1 MAITPTDAILRVQ
14 DNTGRPSTD
23 QQCPAAVIARRLDT
37 EYKNLHRRVSDE
49 FPTFYEKTILA
60 NVGAGVAGSV
70 TLTVTLTGTIF
81 SDLDDPDRTG
91 STYGFG
97 IVFTLDDAS
106 TVTFSGLGDSVAF
119 TDSGSN
125 VTTYEG
131 TASTFSLVVPS
142 PIPAGRA
149 IASVAVTVTMIAQAT
164 ALTAATL
171 TLKRTGGAAAELGSY
186 SLMTLG
192 TTVSSGFALYAD
204 VNYYGANWIGEPAD
218 FESLRLLERLT
229 GNGQWMPVASSS
241 SLNRRESLNISFYE
255 QGRFLMLSPDS
266 EAPGQYRLTY
276 ESRVPETYTY
286 YDLPAGFEQII
297 IEEASAFVRQR
308 HEEDPTYHKREGQR
322 IWDDQYMSL
331 WNRFGSHGRS
341 GLNITRE

>member
-23 QQCPAAVIARRLDT
+23 QQCPAAVISRRLDT
-37 EYKNLHRRVSDE
+37 EYKILHRKISEE

-60 NVGAGVAGSV
+60 NVGTGAAGTITMPV
-70 TLTVTLTGTIF
+70 TLVGAAF
-81 SDLDDPDRTG
+81 GDLDDPERTG
-91 STYGFG
+91 SDYGFG
-97 IVFTLDDAS
+97 IVFTLDNGS
-106 TVTFSGLGDSVAF
+106 TITFSGLGDRVAF
-119 TDSGSN
+119 TDSVGN
-125 VTTYEG
+125 VTTYNN
-131 TASTFSLVVPS
+131 TDTTFSLV
-142 PIPAGRA
+142 IPTAITAGRSVV
-149 IASVAVTVTMIAQAT
+149 SVAFTCTMIAQADGL
-164 ALTAATL
+164 ASATV
-171 TLKRTGGAAAELGSY
+171 TLKRTGGTSAELGSY

-276 ESRVPETYTY
+276 ESKVPDGYTY
-286 YDLPAGFEQII
+286 YDLPDGFEQII
-297 IEEASAFVRQR
+297 IEETSAFVRQR
-308 HEEDPTYHKREGQR
+308 HEEDPTYHKREAQR

-331 WNRFGSHGRS
+331 WNRYGSHGRS